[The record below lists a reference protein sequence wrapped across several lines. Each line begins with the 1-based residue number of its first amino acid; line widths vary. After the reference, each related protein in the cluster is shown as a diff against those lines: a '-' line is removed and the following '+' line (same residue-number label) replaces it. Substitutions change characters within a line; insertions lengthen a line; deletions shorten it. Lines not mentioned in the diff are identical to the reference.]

1 MEVEKEDLLYG
12 KEYNIGHKYT
22 GNYKGLRWGYI
33 LFENVRL
40 DNVLFAPSMTFSPE
54 VTFYE
59 ISETHRDNI

>member
-22 GNYKGLRWGYI
+22 GIYKGLRWGYV
-33 LFENVRL
+33 LFENVRRL
-40 DNVLFAPSMTFSPE
+40 DVLVAPNMTFSPE

-59 ISETHRDNI
+59 ISEV